1 MRKLKKYFAVILLST
16 AAMTVVTGCQ
26 KEQNTEKVESN
37 KDEKGTDTDTIEDS
51 KVVATV
57 NDSKIPL
64 SEALYYVLIMEQQYD
79 QYDQMYQMLSGTSY
93 WEMEYEDGILIK
105 DKVKEDT
112 MNIITMYDILYQ
124 EALKTITLTEE
135 DTKENESNTE
145 SIWNTLTEEQK
156 EVLQTTKE
164 ELLELQNKLALA
176 EKYYDKVVEEANIDE
191 EKIKESIN
199 YEDYRQ
205 YEVQLLCLYK
215 EKEKEDKTKTP
226 LTKKQLDNAKKEMEE
241 MLKKAKSG
249 KKFSNLVKDS
259 KFITTETIQFIKDD
273 GSLVNK
279 LQKQALKLAKD
290 EISPIVETDEGF
302 IAIKM
307 IEDNSTERY
316 DEEVK
321 EAILTAQ
328 QEAFNKAYEELKKNY
343 TITVNE
349 KIWSPI
355 VLGKTTINLE
365 SETATDSSVNPEDS
379 ESSNNSKEE
388 KKTESD
394 N

>member
-1 MRKLKKYFAVILLST
+1 
-16 AAMTVVTGCQ
+16 MTVVTGCQ

>member
-1 MRKLKKYFAVILLST
+1 
-16 AAMTVVTGCQ
+16 MTVVTGCQ

-51 KVVATV
+51 KVVVTV

>member
-51 KVVATV
+51 KVVVTV